1 MKTRIGRSRLAKS
14 KYFWLSAAVALSLV
28 LVATLQGQKV
38 KAPPQLIQSL
48 TQVGVPD
55 INKLGLLERSDYSG
69 FPITKPNTA
78 GNPTRTKLV
87 ALGKALFWDMQV
99 GSDGVQACATCH
111 YHAGADHRKTN
122 QASPGLQRRSG
133 TDFAFN
139 TLDTTPTPPNP
150 DTSFHAI
157 GSGTPPNKT
166 FGPGDFPFALP
177 PLIAGA
183 PAYPSQPEFGNNDVA
198 SSQGVVNTTFTS
210 LSGPPIN
217 RIDTGATVSDPTG
230 FTEAGHNVRRVE
242 PRNAPTVFNAVF
254 NTRNFWDS
262 RANLFFNGVNPIGMN
277 DPDAVVK
284 KFTTGTTIVDQK
296 LDIPLSSLASQAV
309 GPPGSD
315 FEMSWGGRTFKDIGK
330 KLMALRPL
338 DRQQVSCSD
347 SALGGYVANCATVP
361 DPGLNKPY
369 DSFID
374 DIFVSAYTGRASG
387 NDICVNGSGA
397 YVSTVTIG
405 TDCGAGNYRLFE
417 YNFAL
422 FFGLAVQAYE
432 AILITDQTPVDKFND
447 PLPANRIAAQS
458 DPLFAAVQ
466 DGLSRFESG
475 KATCGECHSGPE
487 FTGATVSQQ
496 LNLGAPPVLANGPV
510 EVPALTERMLLNGG
524 ATGVY
529 DSGFYNIGVRPTNDD
544 VNLFGRIGPKT
555 APLSFGLLVQEA
567 VAGSP
572 VAKANALAILGN
584 TNLKLPKSITTGAV
598 DLTPTAF
605 VVTIGCGAGIAPGNA
620 MNGAP
625 INGNRNGAVNKCPP
639 ITAAD
644 YIGPRGTFK
653 TPSLRNINFTGPYFH
668 NGSRKLVREV
678 LDFYLPGGDFNFAAF
693 GQKDFDDA
701 IKALGL
707 DPLDQQGILTLLT
720 VGLTDAR
727 VAEERGPF
735 DHPQLCIPN
744 GHLADG
750 TDILVDIPAVGA
762 GGNGLNNNLQ
772 TFNDQVNGAT
782 AGVHNLQTACT
793 MSPLPNVP

>member
-55 INKLGLLERSDYSG
+55 INKLGLLRRSDYAG
-69 FPITKPNTA
+69 FPITKSGTAAQNTA
-78 GNPTRTKLV
+78 IQNELI

-99 GSDGVQACATCH
+99 GSDGIQACATCR

-122 QASPGLQRRSG
+122 QLSPGLLRRNG
-133 TDFAFN
+133 DPATN
-139 TLDTTPTPPNP
+139 ITPGTTPTLFNA
-150 DTSFHAI
+150 DTSFHNI
-157 GSGTPPNKT
+157 GSGTPPNKMLQ
-166 FGPGDFPFALP
+166 PGDFPFALP

-198 SSQGVVNTTFTS
+198 SSQGVVNTSFTS
-210 LSGPPIN
+210 LSGN
-217 RIDTGATVSDPTG
+217 RIDNGTSVPDPTG
-230 FTEAGHNVRRVE
+230 FSESGHNVRRVE

-262 RANLFFNGVNPIGMN
+262 RANLFFNGVNPLGMN
-277 DPDAVVK
+277 DPNSPVRK
-284 KFTTGTTIVDQK
+284 WTGGTTVIDQL

-315 FEMSWGGRTFKDIGK
+315 FEMSWANRPFKDIGK
-330 KLMALRPL
+330 KLVALRPL

-347 SALGGYVANCATVP
+347 SALGQYGNGC
-361 DPGLNKPY
+361 PGGPAFGLSKFY

-374 DIFVSAYTGRASG
+374 DIFHQQYTGRASG
-387 NDICVNGSGA
+387 NDICVDGTGA
-397 YVSTVTIG
+397 YQATVTIATG
-405 TDCGAGNYRLFE
+405 CGANYRLFE

-432 AILITDQTPVDKFND
+432 ATLVTDQTPVDKFND

-458 DPLFAAVQ
+458 DPLFTAVQ

-487 FTGATVSQQ
+487 FTGATVSAQ

-544 VNLFGRIGPKT
+544 VNLFGRIGLLQ
-555 APLSFGLLVQEA
+555 APLSLGLLVQEA
-567 VAGSP
+567 VAGN
-572 VAKANALAILGN
+572 ANALSIVN
-584 TNLKLPKSITTGAV
+584 NPRLKLPKSITTGAV
-598 DLTPTAF
+598 DLTATPF
-605 VVTIGCGAGIAPGNA
+605 VITIGCGAGIAPANA

-625 INGNRNGAVNKCPP
+625 VNGNRNGAVNRCPP

-644 YIGPRGTFK
+644 YIAPRGTFK
-653 TPSLRNINFTGPYFH
+653 TPSVRNIKFTGPYFH

-678 LDFYLPGGDFNFAAF
+678 LDFYLRGGDFNFAAF

-720 VGLTDAR
+720 VGLTDER
-727 VAEERGPF
+727 VALEKGPF
-735 DHPQLCIPN
+735 DHPQLCIPH
-744 GHLADG
+744 GHNAAGDDVL
-750 TDILVDIPAVGA
+750 IDIPAIGS
-762 GGNGLNNNLQ
+762 GGNATSLQ
-772 TFNDQVNGAT
+772 TFDDQLNGV
-782 AGVHNLQTACT
+782 AGVHDLTAVCT